1 MVNSPQ
7 KQKMIDDFLKELE
20 AYNSHYVY
28 LSDLVSICEYFCN
41 YDFEKSKAPNS
52 MRIIDAACVDTM
64 MIEFA
69 KFYENNEDAKSI
81 QTLLKKC
88 LDEGNLAL
96 FQNQDQV
103 QTKINEFNDKIEKDK
118 YISTGI
124 NTIKER
130 RDKYLAHNDSKY
142 FVDQTKDDSYLPM
155 YKLWIMKD
163 FIKEVIYFLYAELGG
178 NTDSLKK
185 TIYNDDIKNIEK

>member
-20 AYNSHYVY
+20 AYNNHYVY
-28 LSDLVSICEYFCN
+28 LSDLVSICEYFYN

-88 LDEGNLAL
+88 LDDGNLSL
-96 FQNQDQV
+96 FQNKNQV
-103 QTKINEFNDKIEKDK
+103 QTKINEFNDKIEKDE

-130 RDKYLAHNDSKY
+130 RDKYLAHNDSKC